1 MEHHF
6 FNIMGI
12 FILLLY
18 LVSFFIA
25 CLFVGGILGLCYFLI
40 ENLSQ
45 YAYLNIK
52 EYFYPTPVL
61 PAEVK
66 AQVLEEA
73 GAFVHAKHR
82 VGEHDYFHEY
92 LWVANERLS
101 MKWEEMYGSN

>member
-1 MEHHF
+1 MEILFGYFAFVCSF
-6 FNIMGI
+6 FLIGAL
-12 FILLLY
+12 ILLTLEK
-18 LVSFFIA
+18 
-25 CLFVGGILGLCYFLI
+25 LFVFSFEQL
-40 ENLSQ
+40 
-45 YAYLNIK
+45 K

-73 GAFVHAKHR
+73 SAFVHAKHR

-101 MKWEEMYGSN
+101 IKWEEMYGSN